1 MNGVRNILLTS
12 AGRRTSL
19 LGYFLEAAHRR
30 EWSVF
35 AADTDA
41 LAPALYL
48 ADRAFFLPPVK
59 DPEYIRELREL
70 VSKQQVT
77 LIVPTIDPELSV
89 LANSRNL
96 IESDDCHVLVSS
108 EEFVCLAGDKWLT
121 VQAFSKRG
129 IQMPRTWLPE
139 HISADSLPEELFI
152 RPRNGSASQHA
163 YKTFRSNLN
172 RILGEV
178 PNPIVQEHI
187 SHPEITIDALL
198 DFKGSPVH
206 YVPRLRIR
214 TLSGESIEG
223 LTLPADQIHEW
234 VLRVLTISAGL
245 GARGPITLQ
254 AFSTAA
260 GPILS
265 EINPRFGGGFPLT
278 YAAGGNYPD
287 WILSML
293 EGKTIEPRFGDYRS
307 GLYMTRSYI
316 EHYVEQPLW
325 NAVRG

>member
-1 MNGVRNILLTS
+1 MNGARNVLLIS

-19 LGYFLEAAHRR
+19 LEYFLEAAHRR

-35 AADTDA
+35 AADKDP

-48 ADRAFFLPPVK
+48 ADRAFPLPPLK
-59 DPEYIRELREL
+59 DPDYVRELREL
-70 VSKQQVT
+70 VSEQQVA

-96 IESDDCHVLVSS
+96 IESDGCHVLVSS
-108 EEFVCLAGDKWLT
+108 ENFVCVAGDKWST
-121 VQAFSKRG
+121 VQTFSKHG
-129 IQMPRTWLPE
+129 IQMPRSWLPE
-139 HISADSLPEELFI
+139 HLYGDSLPEELFVK
-152 RPRNGSASQHA
+152 PRNGSASQHA
-163 YKTFRSNLN
+163 YKTSRSNL
-172 RILGEV
+172 GQV

-187 SHPEITIDALL
+187 SDPEITIDALL
-198 DFKGSPVH
+198 DFEGSPLH

-223 LTLPADQIHEW
+223 VTLPADQIHEW
-234 VLRVLTISAGL
+234 VLRVLTIAAEL

-254 AFSTAA
+254 AFSSPG
-260 GPILS
+260 GPVLS

-278 YAAGGNYPD
+278 YAAGGKYPE

-293 EGKTIEPRFGDYRS
+293 EGKTIGPRFGDYRT
-307 GLYMTRSYI
+307 GLYMTRSYV
-316 EHYVEQPLW
+316 EHFVERPLW
-325 NAVRG
+325 NAARG